1 MIAVSLVLLN
11 SNVHRELL
19 LSSYRNTVSARQLQS
34 AAASVA
40 DLCLDRRR
48 FTLTRSCVAHGHVRM
63 NFRRWWFFG
72 VTTRGARGVHRSTR
86 EEQRRESEGVARN
99 QGGKKGSVRTTH
111 ISRRISR
118 ETITRARTQEEP
130 KEEERRRRRKERVG
144 GLTSGPS
151 SAATQRIRCRVPSS
165 RIRRRRLDF
174 RSFSWSA
181 CDEFGQHFGLSVIDE
196 NRCQCAIRR
205 ILLTYKN

>member
-86 EEQRRESEGVARN
+86 EEQRRVVRGRSPQIKVEKRARYA
-99 QGGKKGSVRTTH
+99 RH
-111 ISRRISR
+111 ISRVGFPVRRLR
-118 ETITRARTQEEP
+118 ERARKKSRKRKREGEEGRS
-130 KEEERRRRRKERVG
+130 ELGVWQAGHQVLRHSVYDVESLRVG
-144 GLTSGPS
+144 FVDGVLIFGASAGVRATS
-151 SAATQRIRCRVPSS
+151 
-165 RIRRRRLDF
+165 LDNTLAY
-174 RSFSWSA
+174 R
-181 CDEFGQHFGLSVIDE
+181 
-196 NRCQCAIRR
+196 
-205 ILLTYKN
+205 